1 MPNTQPA
8 TRFGFTKKHYDLLRK
23 VVKDPYSFVADA
35 KSAATVA
42 EKWGTLPTETLL
54 TAEEFDTYTDGAH
67 KLETIKANVT
77 ASCSEAQVCKANGF
91 PTTLLA

>member
-1 MPNTQPA
+1 MPKTQPA
-8 TRFGFTKKHYDLLRK
+8 TRFGFTKKHYDLLSK
-23 VVKDPYSFVADA
+23 VVKNPYLFVADA
-35 KSAATVA
+35 ESAATVA

-67 KLETIKANVT
+67 KLEVIKSNVT

-91 PTTLLA
+91 PTTLA

>member
-1 MPNTQPA
+1 MPKTQPA
-8 TRFGFTKKHYDLLRK
+8 TRFGFTKKHYDLLSK
-23 VVKDPYSFVADA
+23 VVKNPYLFVADA
-35 KSAATVA
+35 ESAATVA

-67 KLETIKANVT
+67 KLEVIKSNVT

>member
-1 MPNTQPA
+1 MPKTQPA
-8 TRFGFTKKHYDLLRK
+8 TRFGFTKKHYDLLSK
-23 VVKDPYSFVADA
+23 VVKNPYLFVADA
-35 KSAATVA
+35 ESAATVA

-67 KLETIKANVT
+67 KLEVIKSNVT

-91 PTTLLA
+91 LTTLLA